1 MRIRRALAAWLVLAA
16 ANARGDA
23 GPRYLYERDLIR
35 QAIDSEEIVSV
46 ALDSDVYARTRD
58 GFPDLRLLDETG
70 RDVPYVLERVEE
82 SRPRQERG
90 ICKSKVVSLR
100 ELAGGGLEIQVT
112 LDETAPSARG
122 LTIHTP
128 LRDFEHRVRVFG
140 SPDGA
145 EWIPLGGEALIFDYH
160 RFIDLGNH
168 DVALPAN
175 DYKHFK
181 LIIDHVVDAR
191 ESPLRIL
198 THARGANG
206 ENSEAETTV
215 IETRPFRIDRIELWR
230 LLKREGPRERLIASY
245 PVASFRSTD
254 DAEGKRTRI
263 VVQTRREPLSAL
275 ILETLSQNFRRHAAV
290 RLPAMSGIKMNWVDA
305 GHGTIEQI
313 QFRDF
318 RRESLRLDF
327 PEVRSDQYEIV
338 IDNGDGPPLAI
349 QGVRGEGSVHRL
361 VFLAKAGQRYRMA
374 YGSSTVEPPRYDAS
388 AVLAPLRAKYPTS
401 KARLGGPIRIEVV
414 ASRSSLRD
422 LLNHPVTLLAAI
434 GLMVIVLALVL
445 YRAGIRIKKLPEE
458 AL

>member
-23 GPRYLYERDLIR
+23 GSRYLYERVLIR

-58 GFPDLRLLDETG
+58 GFPNLRLLDQTDRE
-70 RDVPYVLERVEE
+70 VPYVLERAAD
-82 SRPRQERG
+82 SRPRQEREV
-90 ICKSKVVSLR
+90 CKSKVVSLS
-100 ELAGGGLEIQVT
+100 ELGDGGLEIHVE
-112 LDETAPSARG
+112 LDDAAPSAGG

-128 LRDFEHRVRVFG
+128 LRDFARRVRVVG
-140 SPDGA
+140 SVDGA
-145 EWIPLGGEALIFDYH
+145 EWTPLGGEGLIFDYR
-160 RFIDLGNH
+160 RFVDLGNR

-175 DYKHFK
+175 EFRHFK
-181 LIIDHVVDAR
+181 LIIDQVADAR
-191 ESPLRIL
+191 ESPLRVL
-198 THARGANG
+198 TQMRGAGG
-206 ENSEAETTV
+206 EHSEAETIV
-215 IETRPFRIDRIELWR
+215 VETRPFRIDRIELWR
-230 LLKREGPRERLIASY
+230 LVEREGAREPLIASY
-245 PVASFRSTD
+245 PVASFGT
-254 DAEGKRTRI
+254 AEDTERKRTRI
-263 VVQTRREPLSAL
+263 VVHTRREPLSAL
-275 ILETLSQNFRRHAAV
+275 ILETLSQNFRRYAAV

-318 RRESLRLDF
+318 RRESLRVEF

-338 IDNGDGPPLAI
+338 IDNGDGPPLEI
-349 QGVRGEGSVHRL
+349 QGVHGEGSLHRL
-361 VFLAKAGQRYRMA
+361 VFLAKRGQQYRLA

-401 KARLGGPIRIEVV
+401 EARLGEPIRIEGI

-445 YRAGIRIKKLPEE
+445 YRAGMRIKKLPEE